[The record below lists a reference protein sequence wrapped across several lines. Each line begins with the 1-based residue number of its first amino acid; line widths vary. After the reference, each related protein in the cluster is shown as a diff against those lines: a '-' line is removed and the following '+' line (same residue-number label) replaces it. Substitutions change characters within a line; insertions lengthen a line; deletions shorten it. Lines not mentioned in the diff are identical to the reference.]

1 MVCADSC
8 KTSLKLHYSGTPIT
22 TKYLFGYGSLTLS
35 GPGFQLVRLQILI
48 ALAGVLQ
55 PREKIPRFGLIRFRS
70 PLLTESH
77 SLSFPLVTEM
87 FHFTRFAL
95 PALLY
100 SGRNDSELSLPG
112 YPIRTCTGHCV
123 FAAHRAFSQLI
134 TSFIACWHQGIH
146 HVPFVA

>member
-1 MVCADSC
+1 VVCADSC

-35 GPGFQLVRLQILI
+35 GPGFQLVRLQVLI

-87 FHFTRFAL
+87 FHFTRL
-95 PALLY
+95 
-100 SGRNDSELSLPG
+100 RILSDKKQSFLG
-112 YPIRTCTGHCV
+112 YPIRKSTSQSP
-123 FAAHRAFSQLI
+123 FAARRGISQLSA
-134 TSFIACWHQGIH
+134 SFIAYWHQGIH
-146 HVPFVA
+146 HVPL